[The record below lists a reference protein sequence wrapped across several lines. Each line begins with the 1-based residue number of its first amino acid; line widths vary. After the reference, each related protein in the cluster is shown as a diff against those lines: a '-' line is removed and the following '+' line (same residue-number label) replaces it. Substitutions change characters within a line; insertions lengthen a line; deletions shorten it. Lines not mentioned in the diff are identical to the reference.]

1 MTLNRCRVFKD
12 TPMAPKNP
20 KNRKK
25 AIRETAIL
33 LKIDKFKS
41 FNFIKANAEH
51 IREKTGL

>member
-1 MTLNRCRVFKD
+1 
-12 TPMAPKNP
+12 MAPKNP